1 MRGTFG
7 YGRGRLTAV
16 ASAAGCGIAAFS
28 ATAIASTY
36 VAMPFHCSIE
46 QGRIRLAP
54 STERAYRIVG
64 QHNQH
69 PFTACAPG
77 QPDRCRTWMIHRFD
91 MMCGATPVAW
101 ASVVA
106 AANDRPPRRVRLENG
121 RIHIA
126 IGPIWRTQSAAN
138 RRYPNQSQGVALPS
152 GYAPVVGIA
161 ARFSAPEPAGRAR
174 VTELPRGRTAQ
185 PTEPQAQSQGSPG
198 LQPVSLPLPPIEPTI
213 AGEDAAASQSLETS
227 GSIGDWVTT
236 TERAPSASGGFDALR
251 VIALM
256 SIIVALWLAADRL
269 RKLRPRGMS
278 RAEYKPVDAEGS
290 SGHDAGA
297 ALCSELIAKAVN
309 LHREVRERLSR
320 VSDTAI
326 KKLLAE
332 DLAEVQARLLSDRL
346 TELVAAEA
354 WGDVRVTVE
363 GAIAELGRIL
373 RRAEASANTEVE
385 ASKARQAVP
394 AEPAS
399 VGEAFEMLGI
409 NPDASTTV
417 VKKIVDGLRQSWH
430 PDHAKDDADRQLR
443 EDRMKQINI
452 AWDVISGRRQVA

>member
-1 MRGTFG
+1 
-7 YGRGRLTAV
+7 
-16 ASAAGCGIAAFS
+16 
-28 ATAIASTY
+28 
-36 VAMPFHCSIE
+36 
-46 QGRIRLAP
+46 
-54 STERAYRIVG
+54 
-64 QHNQH
+64 
-69 PFTACAPG
+69 
-77 QPDRCRTWMIHRFD
+77 MIHRFD

-138 RRYPNQSQGVALPS
+138 RRYPNQSQGVALPP

-174 VTELPRGRTAQ
+174 VTELPRVRSAQ
-185 PTEPQAQSQGSPG
+185 PTEPQAQPQGSPA

-320 VSDTAI
+320 ASDTAI